1 MKKTEITTE
10 ANKNQVYPVG
20 CLSRWMAASD
30 IHGSA
35 LYCRKLSE
43 RFSAEDKNGKLRL
56 LLLGDILYHGPR
68 NRLPDEYDPPAVIA
82 MLNPL
87 KRRILAVRGNC
98 DSEVDQ
104 MVLAFPM
111 LAEYA
116 VLPLCG
122 RIIYATH
129 GHIKNPDNLPPL
141 CDGDIL
147 LYGHT
152 HIPKCEVSTVGDIS
166 GIICMNPGSVS
177 IPKESSH
184 HGYMIIEDFGD
195 HASFIWKDLD
205 GNIISEYRLE
215 NSENSEFFEGSES
228 DCNQLRYL

>member
-1 MKKTEITTE
+1 MNKTEITSETS
-10 ANKNQVYPVG
+10 KNQARSVG

-35 LYCRKLSE
+35 LYCRKLLE
-43 RFSAEDKNGKLRL
+43 RFNAEDKSGRMRL

-104 MVLAFPM
+104 MVLDFPM

-122 RIIYATH
+122 RIVYATH
-129 GHIKNPDNLPPL
+129 GHIKGPDKLPPL
-141 CDGDIL
+141 CEGDIL

-152 HIPKCEVSTVGDIS
+152 HVPKCEVSSAGDIS

-177 IPKESSH
+177 LPKESSH
-184 HGYMIIEDFGD
+184 RGYMIIEDFGN
-195 HASFIWKDLD
+195 HARFIWKDLD
-205 GNIISEYRLE
+205 GNIKSEYGIA
-215 NSENSEFFEGSES
+215 NSGNSDFLGIPES
-228 DCNQLRYL
+228 DFNQMRHL

>member
-1 MKKTEITTE
+1 MKKIEITSE
-10 ANKNQVYPVG
+10 IKQNHPRPVG
-20 CLSRWMAASD
+20 CLSRWMVASD

-35 LYCRKLSE
+35 LYCGKLLE
-43 RFSAEDKNGKLRL
+43 RFGAEDKNGRLRL

-122 RIIYATH
+122 RIAYATH
-129 GHIKNPDNLPPL
+129 GHIKNPAALR
-141 CDGDIL
+141 G
-147 LYGHT
+147 GHT
-152 HIPKCEVSTVGDIS
+152 FVRSHAHSEVRGVVLGRYKRNY
-166 GIICMNPGSVS
+166 MY
-177 IPKESSH
+177 ES
-184 HGYMIIEDFGD
+184 
-195 HASFIWKDLD
+195 
-205 GNIISEYRLE
+205 RLG
-215 NSENSEFFEGSES
+215 FDTEGGKPPRVH
-228 DCNQLRYL
+228 DN

>member
-1 MKKTEITTE
+1 MKKTEITSE
-10 ANKNQVYPVG
+10 INQNHPRPVG
-20 CLSRWMAASD
+20 CLSRWMVASD

-35 LYCRKLSE
+35 LYCGKLLE
-43 RFSAEDKNGKLRL
+43 RFGAEDKNGRLRL

-122 RIIYATH
+122 RIAYATH
-129 GHIKNPDNLPPL
+129 GHIKNPGNLPPL
-141 CDGDIL
+141 CEGDIL

-152 HIPKCEVSTVGDIS
+152 HIPKCEVSSSGDIN

-177 IPKESSH
+177 IPKEASH
-184 HGYMIIEDFGD
+184 HGYMIIEELGD
-195 HASFIWKDLD
+195 HAEFIWKDLG
-205 GNIISEYRLE
+205 GNIISEYRLDNSE
-215 NSENSEFFEGSES
+215 NSENSENSGNSG
-228 DCNQLRYL
+228 NL